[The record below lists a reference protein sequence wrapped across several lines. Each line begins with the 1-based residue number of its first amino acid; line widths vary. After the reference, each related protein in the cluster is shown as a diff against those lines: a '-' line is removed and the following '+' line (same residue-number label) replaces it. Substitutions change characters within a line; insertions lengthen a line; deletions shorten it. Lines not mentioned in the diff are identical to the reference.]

1 MKQIASIVAL
11 LVLAIAATYYS
22 LSPKFPVAEGLDLQ
36 GGMRVTL
43 EPDYPKI
50 TPQDLKDVNGQ
61 MPVVRDVLENRVN
74 SFGLSG
80 SLVQL
85 KGNNQI
91 LITLPGVKDPQKA
104 LDQISKVAQME
115 FRHLAQ
121 VDPQGGSG
129 RRYTM
134 HMAPGDASNGGHDV
148 YTFTDSATNKPV
160 PQEEVLQNSPK
171 ILDGKYLESKS
182 RAEIDPS
189 NGEPIVTFEFK
200 PDGARTFGNF
210 TTDNRGEILGIVLDN
225 KLISAPK
232 INEPITEGKGRI
244 SGGFKTMDEAR
255 TLANLLNS
263 GSLPVPLRPA
273 ETQIVGA
280 TLGRESVNKSIHAGM
295 VGLGL
300 VLAFMVLYYWL
311 PGVIACIALLFYAVL
326 TFWIFKGLPFIP
338 GQDTF
343 LPQITMDLPGITGF
357 ILSVGM
363 AVDANI
369 LIFERLKEELRSG
382 KTLHAAVDAG
392 FKRAFTSIFDSNV
405 TTWIVC
411 AVLIYFGKPMIRGF
425 AVTLALG
432 VAVSMFTA
440 ITVTRT
446 ILHLVMNV
454 PSFRNE
460 RFFGLHSGWLATVF
474 PQSRQGGVL
483 HVFAKRKLY
492 LGVSVL
498 SAVVAAVFIAMTPFG
513 KGLQP
518 GIDFTG
524 GSSIEAAFRQS
535 GVTREQVESALQNAG
550 VKGAM
555 VTIGQSNTP
564 WTKVAI
570 DATDVDELTKTKT
583 IPDHLQNGA
592 NLRGFDP
599 SPDAYV
605 TKTDGTKFHAEATFT
620 NPVNV
625 DDVRKALTTKLND
638 SDVAPTLK
646 GLNVTATPQPMNVP
660 VALIQAHRLDSQQ
673 LAAVRGA
680 LQGLGGGIVQPLYQE
695 SFIGPSVAREVTWS
709 AFWSVF
715 FASLCIVLYLAF
727 RFAIGGFMNGLKFG
741 TCAVVALVHDVG
753 IIIGLFALLGD
764 LLHWQVDS
772 LFVTACLTVLGFSVH
787 DTIVV
792 YDRIRENLHHRQK
805 GETFADVSDR
815 SITQT
820 FDRSINTS
828 FTVLLVV
835 AALAIFG
842 GESVRQFNVALLFG
856 IAIGTYSSIFVASPL
871 VVLWERASAAR
882 AGVAQ
887 PLPAAAPRPAA
898 PTRRND
904 PSLTRSPRPETRTTP
919 RAGTSTATLAD
930 TEANAET
937 DDDDRTDGG
946 TGGGRSGSVR
956 PRKKRRM

>member
-22 LSPKFPVAEGLDLQ
+22 LSPKFPVAQGLDLQ

-43 EPDYPKI
+43 EPDYAKVDPH
-50 TPQDLKDVNGQ
+50 DRGDVGRQ
-61 MPVVRDVLENRVN
+61 MPTVRDVLENRVN

-85 KGNNQI
+85 KGNNQV

-104 LDQISKVAQME
+104 LDQISKVAQLE
-115 FRHLAQ
+115 FRHLQQ
-121 VDPQGGSG
+121 VDPQGGTS
-129 RRYTM
+129 RRYSM
-134 HMAPGDASNGGHDV
+134 HITPGSTANGGHDV
-148 YTFTDSATNKPV
+148 YTFTESGSGKPV
-160 PQEEVLQNSPK
+160 PQADVLKDSPK
-171 ILDGKYLESKS
+171 ILDGKYLEAKS
-182 RAEIDPS
+182 ASEIDPQ

-200 PDGARTFGNF
+200 PDGARSFGQF

-225 KLISAPK
+225 ELISAPR

-280 TLGRESVNKSIHAGM
+280 TLGQDSVRRSVEAGAI
-295 VGLGL
+295 GLGL
-300 VLAFMVLYYWL
+300 VLLFMVLYYWL

-326 TFWIFKGLPFIP
+326 TFWIFKGLPFVAGHEP
-338 GQDTF
+338 PF
-343 LPQITMDLPGITGF
+343 PQITLDLPGITGF

-392 FKRAFTSIFDSNV
+392 FNRAFTSIFDSNV

-446 ILHLVMNV
+446 ILHLVMNM
-454 PSFRNE
+454 SWARNE
-460 RFFGLHSGWLATVF
+460 RLYALHSGWLATVF
-474 PQSRQGGVL
+474 PQARQGAVL
-483 HVFAKRKLY
+483 HVFAKRNIY
-492 LGVSVL
+492 LGL
-498 SAVVAAVFIAMTPFG
+498 SALTAAVALVFILMTPLG
-513 KGLQP
+513 HGLQP

-524 GSSIEAAFRQS
+524 GTSIEAAFHS
-535 GVTREQVESALQNAG
+535 PNVTRDQVHAAVAQAG
-550 VKGAM
+550 VKDASIAIARS
-555 VTIGQSNTP
+555 TTP
-564 WTKVAI
+564 WSKVTI
-570 DATDVDELTKTKT
+570 DATDVDPNTQTKV
-583 IPDHLQNGA
+583 IPDHLENGA
-592 NLRGFDP
+592 NLKGFDP
-599 SPDAYV
+599 QAYTTRV
-605 TKTDGTKFHAEATFT
+605 DGTKFHAEATFT
-620 NPVNV
+620 DPVKPE
-625 DDVRKALTTKLND
+625 DVRNALLSKLNPTD
-638 SDVAPTLK
+638 IAPTLK
-646 GLNVTATPQPMNVP
+646 GLNVTVTPVPTAVP
-660 VALIQAHRLDSQQ
+660 VALIQSHRLTPEQQ
-673 LAAVRGA
+673 SEVRKQ
-680 LQGLGGGIVQPLYQE
+680 LNTLGGGVVQPLYQE
-695 SFIGPSVAREVTWS
+695 SFIGPSVAREVTLS
-709 AFWSVF
+709 GILSVIV
-715 FASLCIVLYLAF
+715 ASLAIILYLAF

-741 TCAVVALVHDVG
+741 SCAVIALVHDVG
-753 IIIGLFALLGD
+753 IIIGLFALLGG

-792 YDRIRENLHHRQK
+792 YDRIRENLMHRGK

-842 GESVRQFNVALLFG
+842 GASVRQFNVALLFG

-871 VVLWERASAAR
+871 VVLWENRSASR
-882 AGVAQ
+882 TGMVAQ
-887 PLPAAAPRPAA
+887 PQAAGPARPAPA
-898 PTRRND
+898 RRD
-904 PSLTRSPRPETRTTP
+904 DVGLVRSPRRDVTP
-919 RAGTSTATLAD
+919 PAKNGAPTLTIPAD
-930 TEANAET
+930 TAPADDAE
-937 DDDDRTDGG
+937 RESESGG
-946 TGGGRSGSVR
+946 SRPTGVR
-956 PRKKRRM
+956 PKKKRRM